1 MSETKKTTAYTVAP
15 ESIISLDVSGHFYKR
30 LTALYFN
37 LVKKIEPEDFE
48 KISIALNESTV
59 DKLESEQNK
68 MDAHSLETMLV
79 LMGNIELK
87 FKEGDFIKKQDV
99 EIPISD

>member
-48 KISIALNESTV
+48 KI
-59 DKLESEQNK
+59 K
-68 MDAHSLETMLV
+68 
-79 LMGNIELK
+79 
-87 FKEGDFIKKQDV
+87 
-99 EIPISD
+99 